1 MKLFILKK
9 SVKEGI
15 SERTGNAYKIS
26 SLFVKFNEKEI
37 YDKIVEYLKGKG
49 ATIDQIERFCKPGEY
64 GGDVSYTF
72 GLDCS
77 NYTFDRVEQF
87 GTLDANVVF
96 NINDAGFI
104 NAKIQVK
111 DRKEMVNSYEPPL
124 DAVDGWTGG
133 NEPASTSTSTSTFEK
148 PSDQER
154 PPFLGEDPI
163 NDLPF

>member
-37 YDKIVEYLKGKG
+37 YDKIVEHLKGEG

-64 GGDVSYTF
+64 NGEVSYTF
-72 GLDCS
+72 GLGCS

-87 GTLDANVVF
+87 GVLDANVIF

-104 NAKIQVK
+104 NAKIQIK
-111 DRKEMVNSYEPPL
+111 DRKEMVNSYEPPV
-124 DAVDGWTGG
+124 DAVEGWTGG
-133 NEPASTSTSTSTFEK
+133 DEPTAKSAN
-148 PSDQER
+148 PSDPVSWHLPGAE
-154 PPFLGEDPI
+154 PTD
-163 NDLPF
+163 DLPF

>member
-15 SERTGNAYKIS
+15 SERTGNPYKIS

-37 YDKIVEYLKGKG
+37 YEKIVEHLKGKG
-49 ATIDQIERFCKPGEY
+49 ATIDQIERFCKPNEYNGE
-64 GGDVSYTF
+64 VSYSF
-72 GLDCS
+72 GLNCS

-96 NINDAGFI
+96 DINDAGFI

-133 NEPASTSTSTSTFEK
+133 NEPTAASTSTFEK
-148 PSDQER
+148 PSDQVR
-154 PPFLGEDPI
+154 PPFPSEEPI
-163 NDLPF
+163 DDLPF

>member
-26 SLFVKFNEKEI
+26 SLFVKFDEKEI
-37 YDKIVEYLKGKG
+37 YGKIVEHLKGKG
-49 ATIDQIERFCKPGEY
+49 ATIDQIERFCKPNEYNGE
-64 GGDVSYTF
+64 VSYTF
-72 GLDCS
+72 GLNCS

-96 NINDAGFI
+96 DINDAGFI

-111 DRKEMVNSYEPPL
+111 DRKEMVNSYEPPA
-124 DAVDGWTGG
+124 DAVEGWTCG
-133 NEPASTSTSTSTFEK
+133 NEPAVEPANLSEQTS
-148 PSDQER
+148 PSLPDA
-154 PPFLGEDPI
+154 DPAI
-163 NDLPF
+163 DDLPF

>member
-26 SLFVKFNEKEI
+26 SLFVKFDDKEI
-37 YDKIVEYLKGKG
+37 YDKIVEHLKGKG
-49 ATIDQIERFCKPGEY
+49 ATIDQVERFCKPNEYNGE
-64 GGDVSYTF
+64 VSYAF
-72 GLDCS
+72 SLNCS

-87 GTLDANVVF
+87 GTLDANIIF
-96 NINDAGFI
+96 DINDAGFI

-133 NEPASTSTSTSTFEK
+133 NEPTPTFEK
-148 PSDQER
+148 PSDQVR
-154 PPFLGEDPI
+154 PPFLSEDPLD
-163 NDLPF
+163 DLPF

>member
-37 YDKIVEYLKGKG
+37 YDKIVEHLKGKG
-49 ATIDQIERFCKPGEY
+49 ADTDQIEKFCKPNEYNGE
-64 GGDVSYTF
+64 VSYSF
-72 GLDCS
+72 GLNCS

-96 NINDAGFI
+96 DINDAGFI

-133 NEPASTSTSTSTFEK
+133 NEPTAASTSTFEK
-148 PSDQER
+148 PSDQVR
-154 PPFLGEDPI
+154 PPFLSEEPI
-163 NDLPF
+163 DDLPF

>member
-37 YDKIVEYLKGKG
+37 YDKIVSHLQSKG
-49 ATIDQIERFCKPGEY
+49 ATIDQPNEYNGE
-64 GGDVSYTF
+64 VSYAF
-72 GLDCS
+72 GLNCS

-87 GTLDANVVF
+87 GTLDANVIF
-96 NINDAGFI
+96 DINDAGFI

-111 DRKEMVNSYEPPL
+111 DRKEMVNSYEPPEQE
-124 DAVDGWTGG
+124 VTGWTGG
-133 NEPASTSTSTSTFEK
+133 NEPTAAFVN
-148 PSDQER
+148 PSEQANPHLPDAE
-154 PPFLGEDPI
+154 PTD
-163 NDLPF
+163 NLPF